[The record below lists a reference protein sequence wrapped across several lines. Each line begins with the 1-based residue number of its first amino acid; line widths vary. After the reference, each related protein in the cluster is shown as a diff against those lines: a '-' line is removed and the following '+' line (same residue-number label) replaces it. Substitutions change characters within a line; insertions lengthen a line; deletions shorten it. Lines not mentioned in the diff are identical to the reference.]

1 MGLILISP
9 EKITIE
15 KSLRLGLSA
24 TNNEAEYET
33 LLVGMVMVQKMG
45 GRTVEVFSESRL
57 VVGQL
62 KARDMRMQ
70 EYLSQVRH
78 LQSSFESFNL
88 LQIPRSINTH
98 ADSLATLTTSSTQ
111 NLPRVILVEDL
122 CKPTKMK
129 REMVHIHQIRVGPSW
144 MDSIV
149 LFLKEDIL
157 PKGKF
162 EADKVRRKAPCFWLS
177 EDQKLY

>member
-1 MGLILISP
+1 MATLATSSAQ
-9 EKITIE
+9 
-15 KSLRLGLSA
+15 SLR
-24 TNNEAEYET
+24 
-33 LLVGMVMVQKMG
+33 
-45 GRTVEVFSESRL
+45 
-57 VVGQL
+57 
-62 KARDMRMQ
+62 
-70 EYLSQVRH
+70 
-78 LQSSFESFNL
+78 
-88 LQIPRSINTH
+88 
-98 ADSLATLTTSSTQ
+98 
-111 NLPRVILVEDL
+111 RVILVEDL

-177 EDQKLY
+177 EDQMLY